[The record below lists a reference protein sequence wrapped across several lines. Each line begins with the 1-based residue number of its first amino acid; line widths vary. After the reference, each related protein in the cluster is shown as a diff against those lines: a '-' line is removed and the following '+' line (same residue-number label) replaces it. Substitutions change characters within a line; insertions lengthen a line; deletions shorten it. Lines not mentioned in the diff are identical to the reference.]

1 MNISTKIFRRCEI
14 VVHSNKTYENP
25 FADVD
30 INATFTHED
39 GTVIAIPGFWNG
51 ENEWKV
57 RFISEKTGKWNY
69 EITCT
74 DESNTSLCDSGVI
87 EATYAEPRNDLEK
100 HGYVKLTKGMRY
112 LTYADGTPFFYLA
125 DTHWQM
131 ADYERTGECNYPGC
145 NCGSQFKHLVD
156 DRVKKGFTAY
166 QTYFDSAMSDGGG
179 NKRVHFWWTDETY
192 TKINPQAFNES
203 MDIMMEYLAEVGL
216 TTAIGFGV
224 HIASMGAYQSA
235 EPLKK
240 FARYCVARYA
250 CYPVMWLSGQEINNK
265 NYDAFDAYRAASALV
280 GEIDGF
286 KRPNGAHMYPTFA
299 DAPMAKELD
308 GDDWHQMWY
317 LQAGHGGFNALK
329 KRFFYQGYYENEK
342 VKPFIETEC
351 QYEDIYCGG
360 FNGHDPSR
368 IGAWQAVQS
377 GSAGF
382 TYGVTGVWAMRW
394 NATDDN
400 GWATYS
406 PEPWYIGMD
415 KPGSAEMGYLKKFF
429 DYVGWYKLTPSYNH
443 EFGAF
448 EMRKHVS
455 ISHIDKDLI
464 IYYMF
469 APEDETGT
477 FLGLKPNTRYQA
489 RWFDPVNGKFI
500 DAPDVITENGE
511 YPIPS
516 KPSQRD
522 WVFLLNT
529 YDLGEYETEVYP
541 EIKKPAAVVDL
552 KLGDEVKVTAVKALS
567 EDPEHPAYNLID
579 GNEETYWAPLAHAT
593 CQVFEFDLES
603 AEDVKY
609 IEFVSNNPTLMY
621 IRFRVYGSVD
631 GVTYTDILAERA
643 NMIVG
648 VGGPWPKFI
657 DFLEGDKKYK
667 KIKLFINSTSDKD
680 PKRQLTKIG
689 FYKA

>member
-1 MNISTKIFRRCEI
+1 MNILTDIFRRCEI
-14 VVHSNKTYENP
+14 VLNSDKTYENP

-39 GTVIAIPGFWNG
+39 GTVIALPGFWNG

-57 RFISEKTGKWNY
+57 RFIAEKAGKWTY
-69 EITCT
+69 EVTCT
-74 DESNTSLCDSGVI
+74 DESNTSLCDSGII
-87 EATYAEPRNDLEK
+87 EAKYVAPRNYLEE

-131 ADYERTGECNYPGC
+131 ADYERTSECNYPGC

-192 TKINPQAFNES
+192 TKINPHAFNES
-203 MDIMMEYLAEVGL
+203 MDIMIEYLAEVGL

-280 GEIDGF
+280 GEIDGYH
-286 KRPNGAHMYPTFA
+286 RPNGAHMYPTFA

-317 LQAGHGGFNALK
+317 LQAGHGGFDALK
-329 KRFFYQGYYENEK
+329 RRVFYQGYYENEK

-360 FNGHDPSR
+360 FNGHDASR

-406 PEPWYIGMD
+406 PDPWYIGMD
-415 KPGSAEMGYLKKFF
+415 KPGSAEMGYMRKFYE
-429 DYVGWYKLTPSYNH
+429 YVGWHKLTPSYNH

-455 ISHIDKDLI
+455 ISHIDKDVI

-469 APEDETGT
+469 SPEDELGT

-500 DAPDVITENGE
+500 DMPDIITENGE
-511 YPIPS
+511 YPIPN
-516 KPSQRD
+516 KPSLRD
-522 WVFLLNT
+522 WVLLLNT

-541 EIKKPAAVVDL
+541 EIKKPAAVADI
-552 KLGDEVKVTAVKALS
+552 KLGDEVKVVSVKALT
-567 EDPEHPAYNLID
+567 EDTEHPAINLID
-579 GNEETYWAPLAHAT
+579 GNEETYWSPLAHAT
-593 CQVFEFDLES
+593 CQTFEFELES
-603 AEDVKY
+603 AENVKY

-631 GVTYTDILAERA
+631 GVNYTDILAERA

-648 VGGPWPKFI
+648 VGGQWSKFI
-657 DFLEGDKKYK
+657 DFLDGDKKYK